1 MTPFHFIL
9 NLSKDK
15 IRPTSC
21 LFSTERRKKSVEA
34 GKRDYREWGPAEG
47 FLLARNS
54 GVNYEHYPCGK
65 THSIDIN
72 SCYFW

>member
-1 MTPFHFIL
+1 M
-9 NLSKDK
+9 
-15 IRPTSC
+15 
-21 LFSTERRKKSVEA
+21 ERRKKSVEA

-65 THSIDIN
+65 THTIDIN
-72 SCYFW
+72 SCHFW